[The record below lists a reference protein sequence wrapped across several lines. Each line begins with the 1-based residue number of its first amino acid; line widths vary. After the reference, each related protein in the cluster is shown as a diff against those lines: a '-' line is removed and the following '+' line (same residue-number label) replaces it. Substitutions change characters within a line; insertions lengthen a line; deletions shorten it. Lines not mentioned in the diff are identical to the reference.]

1 MPNTENSSSN
11 FTISPRAWVATG
23 MLIISIASGIIYFP
37 AGLVLAIF
45 SIFLFIQTAILQL
58 TFSADALLVT
68 RRSWGAPAV
77 EIKRFPY
84 KEWQY
89 WQIFWPRF
97 PVLFY
102 FREINSIHFLPML
115 FNANQL
121 QSELK
126 QRIGPSGKV
135 DIAEAIEA
143 SPHQL

>member
-1 MPNTENSSSN
+1 MANTENSSSN

-121 QSELK
+121 QIELK
-126 QRIGPSGKV
+126 RRIGPSGKV

>member
-1 MPNTENSSSN
+1 MANTESNSSN

-23 MLIISIASGIIYFP
+23 VLIVSIASGIIYFP

-45 SIFLFIQTAILQL
+45 SIFLYIQTAILQL

-68 RRSWGAPAV
+68 RKSWGAPAV
-77 EIKRFPY
+77 ELKRFPY

-115 FNANQL
+115 FNADQL

-135 DIAEAIEA
+135 DIAEVVEA

>member
-1 MPNTENSSSN
+1 MANTESNSNN
-11 FTISPRAWVATG
+11 FTILPRAWVATG
-23 MLIISIASGIIYFP
+23 VLIVSIASGIIYFP

-45 SIFLFIQTAILQL
+45 SIFLYIQTAILQL

-68 RRSWGAPAV
+68 RKSWGAPAV

-115 FNANQL
+115 FNADQL

-135 DIAEAIEA
+135 DIAEVVEA

>member
-1 MPNTENSSSN
+1 MANTESNSNN

-23 MLIISIASGIIYFP
+23 VLIVSIASGIIYFP

-45 SIFLFIQTAILQL
+45 SIFLYIQTVILQL

-68 RRSWGAPAV
+68 RKSWGAPAV

-102 FREINSIHFLPML
+102 FREIHSIHFLPML
-115 FNANQL
+115 FNADQL

-135 DIAEAIEA
+135 DIAEVVEA
-143 SPHQL
+143 SHHQL

>member
-1 MPNTENSSSN
+1 MANTENNSSN
-11 FTISPRAWVATG
+11 FTISPRVWVATG
-23 MLIISIASGIIYFP
+23 VLIISITSGIIYFP

-115 FNANQL
+115 FSANQL

>member
-1 MPNTENSSSN
+1 MANTENNSSN

-23 MLIISIASGIIYFP
+23 VLIISIVSGIIYVP

-102 FREINSIHFLPML
+102 FSEINSINFLPML
-115 FNANQL
+115 FNANHL

>member
-1 MPNTENSSSN
+1 MANTESNSSN

-23 MLIISIASGIIYFP
+23 VLIVSILSGIIYFP

-45 SIFLFIQTAILQL
+45 SIFLYIQTAILQL

-68 RRSWGAPAV
+68 RKSWGASAI
-77 EIKRFPY
+77 ELKRFPY

-115 FNANQL
+115 FNADQL

-135 DIAEAIEA
+135 DIAEVVEA

>member
-1 MPNTENSSSN
+1 MANTESNSSN

-23 MLIISIASGIIYFP
+23 VLIVSIASGIIYFP

-45 SIFLFIQTAILQL
+45 SIFLYIQTAILQL

-68 RRSWGAPAV
+68 RKSWGAPAV

-115 FNANQL
+115 FNADQL

-135 DIAEAIEA
+135 DIAEVVEA

>member
-1 MPNTENSSSN
+1 MANTENNSSN

-23 MLIISIASGIIYFP
+23 VLIVSIASGIIYFP

-45 SIFLFIQTAILQL
+45 SIFLYIQTAILQL

-68 RRSWGAPAV
+68 RKSWGASAI
-77 EIKRFPY
+77 ELKRFPY

-102 FREINSIHFLPML
+102 FREIHSIHFLPML
-115 FNANQL
+115 FNADQL

-135 DIAEAIEA
+135 DIAEVVEA

>member
-1 MPNTENSSSN
+1 
-11 FTISPRAWVATG
+11 V
-23 MLIISIASGIIYFP
+23 LIVSIAAGIIYFP

-45 SIFLFIQTAILQL
+45 SIFLYIQTAILQL

-68 RRSWGAPAV
+68 RKSWGAPAV
-77 EIKRFPY
+77 ELKSFPY

-115 FNANQL
+115 FNADQL

-135 DIAEAIEA
+135 DIAEAVEA

>member
-1 MPNTENSSSN
+1 MANTENNSSN

-23 MLIISIASGIIYFP
+23 VLIISIVSGIIYVP

-115 FNANQL
+115 FNADQL

-135 DIAEAIEA
+135 DIAEVVEA

>member
-1 MPNTENSSSN
+1 MADTENNSSN

-23 MLIISIASGIIYFP
+23 VLIISIASGIIYFP

-45 SIFLFIQTAILQL
+45 SIFLYIQTAILQL

-68 RRSWGAPAV
+68 RKSWGAPAV

-89 WQIFWPRF
+89 WQIFWPHF

-115 FNANQL
+115 FNADQL
-121 QSELK
+121 QNELM
-126 QRIGPSGKV
+126 QRIGPS
-135 DIAEAIEA
+135 
-143 SPHQL
+143 

>member
-1 MPNTENSSSN
+1 MANTENSSSN

-23 MLIISIASGIIYFP
+23 MLIVSIVSGIIFFP
-37 AGLVLAIF
+37 AGIVLAIF

-121 QSELK
+121 QIELK

>member
-1 MPNTENSSSN
+1 MANTENSSSN

>member
-1 MPNTENSSSN
+1 MADTENNSSN

-23 MLIISIASGIIYFP
+23 VLIVSIAAGIIYFP

-45 SIFLFIQTAILQL
+45 SIFLYIQTAILQL
-58 TFSADALLVT
+58 TFSVDALLVT
-68 RRSWGAPAV
+68 RKSWGAPAV
-77 EIKRFPY
+77 ELKRFPY
-84 KEWQY
+84 KAWQY

-115 FNANQL
+115 FNADQL

-135 DIAEAIEA
+135 DIAEVVEA

>member
-1 MPNTENSSSN
+1 MANTENNSSN

-23 MLIISIASGIIYFP
+23 VLIISIASSIIYFP

-115 FNANQL
+115 FSANQL

>member
-1 MPNTENSSSN
+1 MANTENNSSN
-11 FTISPRAWVATG
+11 FTISPRVWVATG

-68 RRSWGAPAV
+68 RRSWGATAV

-115 FNANQL
+115 FSANQL

>member
-1 MPNTENSSSN
+1 MANTENNSSN

-23 MLIISIASGIIYFP
+23 VLIISIASGIIYFP

>member
-1 MPNTENSSSN
+1 MANTENNSSN

-23 MLIISIASGIIYFP
+23 VLIVSILSGIIYFP

-45 SIFLFIQTAILQL
+45 SIFLYIQTAILQL

-68 RRSWGAPAV
+68 RKSWGAPAV

-89 WQIFWPRF
+89 WQIFWPGF

-115 FNANQL
+115 FNADQL

-135 DIAEAIEA
+135 DIAEVVEA

>member
-1 MPNTENSSSN
+1 MADTENNSSN

-23 MLIISIASGIIYFP
+23 VLIVSIAAGIIYFP

-45 SIFLFIQTAILQL
+45 SIFLYIQTAILQL

-68 RRSWGAPAV
+68 RKSWGAPAV
-77 EIKRFPY
+77 ELKRFPY

-115 FNANQL
+115 FNADQL

-135 DIAEAIEA
+135 DIAEVVEA

>member
-1 MPNTENSSSN
+1 MANTENNSSN

-115 FNANQL
+115 FSANQL

>member
-1 MPNTENSSSN
+1 MANTENSSSN

-121 QSELK
+121 QIELK

>member
-1 MPNTENSSSN
+1 MANTENNSSN
-11 FTISPRAWVATG
+11 FTISPRVWVATG

-89 WQIFWPRF
+89 WQNFWPRF

-115 FNANQL
+115 FSANQL

>member
-1 MPNTENSSSN
+1 MANTESNSSN

-23 MLIISIASGIIYFP
+23 ILILSIASGIIYFP

-45 SIFLFIQTAILQL
+45 SIFLYIQTTILQL
-58 TFSADALLVT
+58 TFSEDALLVT
-68 RRSWGAPAV
+68 RKSWGAPAV

-115 FNANQL
+115 FNADQL

-135 DIAEAIEA
+135 DIAEVVEA

>member
-1 MPNTENSSSN
+1 MANTESNSSN

-23 MLIISIASGIIYFP
+23 ILILSIASGIIYFP

-45 SIFLFIQTAILQL
+45 SIFLYIQTTILQL

-68 RRSWGAPAV
+68 RKSWGAPAV

-115 FNANQL
+115 FNADQL

>member
-1 MPNTENSSSN
+1 MANTESNSSN

-23 MLIISIASGIIYFP
+23 VLIVSIASGIIYFP

-45 SIFLFIQTAILQL
+45 SIFLYIQTAILQL

-68 RRSWGAPAV
+68 RKSWGAPAV

-115 FNANQL
+115 FNADQL

>member
-1 MPNTENSSSN
+1 MANTENNSSN

-23 MLIISIASGIIYFP
+23 VLIISIASGIIYFP

-115 FNANQL
+115 FSANQL

-135 DIAEAIEA
+135 DIAEAIKA

>member
-1 MPNTENSSSN
+1 MANTESNSSN

-23 MLIISIASGIIYFP
+23 VLIVSIAAGIIYFP

-45 SIFLFIQTAILQL
+45 SIFLYIQTAILQL

-68 RRSWGAPAV
+68 RKSWGAPAV
-77 EIKRFPY
+77 ELKRFPY

-115 FNANQL
+115 FNADQL

-135 DIAEAIEA
+135 DIAEVVEA

>member
-1 MPNTENSSSN
+1 MANTENKSIN
-11 FTISPRAWVATG
+11 FTISPRVWVATG
-23 MLIISIASGIIYFP
+23 MLILSIGSGVIYFP

-68 RRSWGAPAV
+68 RRSWGAAAV

>member
-1 MPNTENSSSN
+1 MADTENNSSN

-23 MLIISIASGIIYFP
+23 VLIVSIASGIIYFP

-45 SIFLFIQTAILQL
+45 SIFLYIQTAILQL

-68 RRSWGAPAV
+68 RKSWGAPAV

-115 FNANQL
+115 FNADQL

-135 DIAEAIEA
+135 DIAEVVEA

>member
-1 MPNTENSSSN
+1 MANTENNSSN

-23 MLIISIASGIIYFP
+23 VLIVSIASGIIYFP

-45 SIFLFIQTAILQL
+45 SIFLYIQTAILQL

-68 RRSWGAPAV
+68 RKSWGAPAV

-115 FNANQL
+115 FNADQL

>member
-89 WQIFWPRF
+89 WKIFWPRF

-135 DIAEAIEA
+135 DIAEATEA

>member
-1 MPNTENSSSN
+1 MANTENNSSN

-23 MLIISIASGIIYFP
+23 VLIVSILSGIIYFP

-45 SIFLFIQTAILQL
+45 SIFLYIQTAILQL

-68 RRSWGAPAV
+68 RKSWGAPAV

-115 FNANQL
+115 FNADQL
-121 QSELK
+121 QCELK

-135 DIAEAIEA
+135 DIAEVVEA
-143 SPHQL
+143 SHHQL

>member
-1 MPNTENSSSN
+1 MANTENNSSN

-23 MLIISIASGIIYFP
+23 VLIISIASGIIYFP

-115 FNANQL
+115 LNSNQL

-135 DIAEAIEA
+135 DIAEAIKA

>member
-1 MPNTENSSSN
+1 MANTENNSSN

-23 MLIISIASGIIYFP
+23 VLIISIASGIIYFP
-37 AGLVLAIF
+37 AGLVLAIV

-115 FNANQL
+115 FSANQL

>member
-1 MPNTENSSSN
+1 MANTENNSSN
-11 FTISPRAWVATG
+11 FTISPRVWVATG

-45 SIFLFIQTAILQL
+45 SIFLYIQTAILQL

-68 RRSWGAPAV
+68 RRSWGSPAV

-115 FNANQL
+115 FSANQL

>member
-1 MPNTENSSSN
+1 MANTENNSSN

-23 MLIISIASGIIYFP
+23 VLIISIVSGIIYVP

-115 FNANQL
+115 FNADQL

>member
-1 MPNTENSSSN
+1 MANTENSSSN

-23 MLIISIASGIIYFP
+23 MLIVSIVSGIIYFP
-37 AGLVLAIF
+37 AGIVLAIF

-121 QSELK
+121 QIELK

>member
-1 MPNTENSSSN
+1 MANTENNSSN

-23 MLIISIASGIIYFP
+23 VLIISIASGIIYFP

-115 FNANQL
+115 FSANQL

>member
-1 MPNTENSSSN
+1 MANTENNGSN

-23 MLIISIASGIIYFP
+23 MLIISILFGIIYFP

-45 SIFLFIQTAILQL
+45 SVFLFIQTAILQL

-115 FNANQL
+115 FSANQL

-135 DIAEAIEA
+135 DIGEAIEA